1 VKAFFDTN
9 ILIYAITEDARGV
22 VARARLRDGGAA
34 STRVLNEFV
43 RVAREKLKLDWTK
56 VETAL
61 RDFRGL
67 VGPIRGIVVSTHEA
81 AVALARDHGLDIYDT
96 LIVASALEAGC
107 DTLWTEDM
115 QDGRVFEGLTIR
127 NPFRQGQP

>member
-9 ILIYAITEDARGV
+9 ILVYAMTEDARGS
-22 VARARLRDGGAA
+22 VARERSRDGGAV
-34 STRVLNEFV
+34 STQVLNEFV
-43 RVAREKLKLDWTK
+43 RVARKKLKLGWTR

-81 AVALARDHGLDIYDT
+81 AVALARHMASTFTTRSSSPLHWRLDAT
-96 LIVASALEAGC
+96 RC
-107 DTLWTEDM
+107 
-115 QDGRVFEGLTIR
+115 
-127 NPFRQGQP
+127 